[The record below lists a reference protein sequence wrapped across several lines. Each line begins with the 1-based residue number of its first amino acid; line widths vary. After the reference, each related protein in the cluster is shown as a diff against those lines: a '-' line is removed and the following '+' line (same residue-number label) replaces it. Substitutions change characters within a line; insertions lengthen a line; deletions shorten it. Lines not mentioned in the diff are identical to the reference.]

1 MPITWQDSE
10 LLLSQLRFRKIRPCE
25 HFEDIV
31 NHLLFFILVIKNLR
45 WVFYSHGYQLVD
57 PIFPKYN

>member
-10 LLLSQLRFRKIRPCE
+10 LLLSQLRFHKIRPFE

-31 NHLLFFILVIKNLR
+31 NHLLFFILVFKNLR
-45 WVFYSHGYQLVD
+45 WVFYSKGYHFVD